1 MAAISEKKRR
11 GPGRPFEKGKS
22 GNPRGRPKQTQEQ
35 KDALQMIR
43 DLAPEAAEKLRDILH
58 DEKTKPADALRAIEM
73 IFDRAFGKGDITVNE
88 VNGALQAIMDIETEL
103 MNEHQA

>member
-43 DLAPEAAEKLRDILH
+43 DLAPEAAAKLRDLLH
-58 DEKTKPADALRAIEM
+58 DEKTKPSDALRAIEM
-73 IFDRAFGKGDITVNE
+73 IFDRAFGKETASGDAVS
-88 VNGALQAIMDIETEL
+88 GALQVILDIETEL
-103 MNEHQA
+103 MNEH